1 MKILHIIPNLKK
13 GGAERIVIDILR
25 QLKMDPSLDV
35 TLVLFENQIEYDVL
49 DLEPI
54 IKIIPSHVRLSL
66 FKKNEYT
73 LQGLQSFIEDFQPA
87 IIHSHLFEAELISRS
102 CFYPSANWFT
112 HSHDRMQSLNNLNL
126 FAIKSKRDLTNYFEK
141 KYLLK
146 RYQKNCGNNFIAI
159 SEDILY
165 FLKSVLPKKLGNIHL
180 LQNAIAVKRFE
191 KPVGFVSTKD
201 NSICN
206 LISIGRLDKNKNHQF
221 LIDVVLDLKNKNIPV
236 HLTIVGE
243 GYQRIALQEKIVH
256 LNLSHQISLV
266 GLQEKVEV
274 YLWNADL
281 YIHSAITE
289 GFGLTLLEAMA
300 AGLPVISLNGGGNK
314 NLIHHAEN
322 GFLIEEQDVNLF
334 SKSVIELFQ
343 NKSAYEVFSK
353 KAIAFSHQYD
363 IKSYCD
369 KLSSIYKKVL

>member
-1 MKILHIIPNLKK
+1 MKILHVIPNLKK
-13 GGAERIVIDILR
+13 GGAERIVIDIVR
-25 QLKMDPSLDV
+25 
-35 TLVLFENQIEYDVL
+35 TLNQNASNQVKLILFENQIEYDV
-49 DLEPI
+49 DDIMPI
-54 IKIIPSHVRLSL
+54 IEIVPGKVQISL
-66 FKKNEYT
+66 IKKNRLTIST
-73 LQGLQSFIEDFQPA
+73 LQKTIDLFQPD
-87 IIHSHLFEAELISRS
+87 IIHTHLFEAEIVSRS
-102 CFYPSANWFT
+102 CTFPKAKWYT
-112 HSHDRMQSLNNLNL
+112 HSHDRMKSLNNLNL

-146 RYQKNCGNNFIAI
+146 RYQKNGGNNFIAI
-159 SEDILY
+159 SEDILH
-165 FLKSVLPKKLGNIHL
+165 FLTSVLPKKLGNIHL

-191 KPVGFVSTKD
+191 KPVDFVSTKD

-243 GYQRIALQEKIVH
+243 GDQRIALQEKIVH

-266 GLQEKVEV
+266 GLQEKVEA

-322 GFLIEEQDVNLF
+322 GFIIEEQDVNLF

-353 KAIAFSHQYD
+353 KAIDFSHQFD
-363 IKSYCD
+363 IISYCD

>member
-1 MKILHIIPNLKK
+1 MIEIVPSKVQLSITKKHILSITELQK
-13 GGAERIVIDILR
+13 
-25 QLKMDPSLDV
+25 
-35 TLVLFENQIEYDVL
+35 VL
-49 DLEPI
+49 DL
-54 IKIIPSHVRLSL
+54 
-66 FKKNEYT
+66 
-73 LQGLQSFIEDFQPA
+73 FQPD
-87 IIHSHLFEAELISRS
+87 IIHSHLFEAEIVSRS
-102 CFYPSANWFT
+102 CTFPKAKWFT
-112 HSHDRMQSLNNLNL
+112 HSHDRMRSLNYLN
-126 FAIKSKRDLTNYFEK
+126 FFSIKSKRDLTNYFEK
-141 KYLLK
+141 RYLLK
-146 RYQKNCGNNFIAI
+146 RYRKNRGNNFIAI
-159 SEDILY
+159 SEDILH

-191 KPVGFVSTKD
+191 KPVDFISKKD
-201 NSICN
+201 NSVCN
-206 LISIGRLDKNKNHQF
+206 LISVGRLDKNKNHQF

-236 HLTIVGE
+236 HLSILGE
-243 GYQRIALQEKIVH
+243 GDQRIALQEKIEY

-266 GLQEKVEV
+266 GLQEKVEA